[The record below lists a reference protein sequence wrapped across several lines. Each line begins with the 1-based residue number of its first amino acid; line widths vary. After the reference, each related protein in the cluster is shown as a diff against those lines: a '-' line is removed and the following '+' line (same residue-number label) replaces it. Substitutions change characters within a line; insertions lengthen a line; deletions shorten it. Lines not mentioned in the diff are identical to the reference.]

1 MRILTWHVHG
11 AYLRSLLAVP
21 HEWLVPVRP
30 GRPPHFAGLPDDG
43 PPWPA
48 NVREVEADAVGE
60 LDVDV
65 VLFQHHHEW
74 EQRHELLSEPQL
86 TGPRVFVEHDP
97 PLQGS
102 PTDTRHPVDDPDVLL
117 VHVTP
122 YNALMWDS
130 GPLDTVTIQHGVTD
144 LGPLYTGEL
153 ERGIAVVNNL
163 ARRGRRLGA
172 DVFEHAAAQ
181 VPLDLVGMGA
191 PRELAPQDLP
201 AFEARYRF
209 FFNPIRYTSLGMA
222 VCEAMMLG
230 MPVVALAT
238 TEHAV
243 AVRDGECGYVSSDV
257 DELVER
263 MRELLADRR
272 LAARLGEAARTRA
285 LERYGLERF
294 AAQWTA
300 ALERAARLTPAPA
313 RARSAA
319 APGWPAR

>member
-11 AYLRSLLAVP
+11 AYLRSLLSVQ

-30 GRPPHFAGLPDDG
+30 GRPPHDAGLPADA

-48 NVREVEADAVGE
+48 NVREVPAGWVSQ

-65 VLFQHHHEW
+65 VLFQHHREW
-74 EQRHELLSEPQL
+74 DARAELLSPRQL
-86 TGPRVFVEHDP
+86 AGPRVFVEHDP
-97 PLQGS
+97 PFAGS
-102 PTDTRHPVDDPDVLL
+102 PTDTRHPVDDPDVTI

-122 YNALMWDS
+122 YNALMWDT
-130 GPLDTVTIQHGVTD
+130 GDVPTATIQHGVPD
-144 LGPLYTGEL
+144 LGPLWTGEL
-153 ERGIAVVNNL
+153 ERGISVVNHME
-163 ARRGRRLGA
+163 RRGRRLGA
-172 DVFEHAAAQ
+172 DVFERAAAG

-191 PRELAPQDLP
+191 AIELAPQDLP

-209 FFNPIRYTSLGMA
+209 LFNPIRYTSLGMA

-243 AVRDGECGYVSSDV
+243 AVRDGECGYASTDV
-257 DELVER
+257 AELVER

-272 LAARLGEAARTRA
+272 LAARLGEGARAQA
-285 LERYGLERF
+285 LERFSLERF
-294 AAQWTA
+294 AGEWTGV
-300 ALERAARLTPAPA
+300 LERAVRSAPA
-313 RARSAA
+313 RGGS
-319 APGWPAR
+319 APGSPSR